1 MWKKLKKIFA
11 FLSRAEDQIPSL
23 KLLIKDFEDAKRD
36 GKFTIDE
43 IETILTRLFAILKG
57 IFPGLC

>member
-1 MWKKLKKIFA
+1 MFKKLKKIFA
-11 FLSRAEDQIPSL
+11 FLSRVENQIPSL

-43 IETILTRLFAILKG
+43 IVTILTRLFAILKG